1 MIEKERILHLFHILS
16 NATSTMTARELAHL
30 LEISERTLKNDMLDF
45 RVFAEECGGYLN
57 ARKNV
62 GYWLEVVD
70 PSKYETIKKQINI
83 LFLSHDSFQLG
94 NFQTRINVILRR
106 LLLAEEHIKL
116 DEISAKLYL
125 SKSSLKNELKEVRRI
140 LKTYNLQL
148 ETKPGL
154 GNIII
159 GSEFDRR
166 LCMLRVYEYH
176 YYESEP
182 LFNDDEF
189 IKMFACDSI
198 ERNEIRHIFN
208 KVLRESETNMIDNFL
223 NWFVRY
229 LTLMRNR
236 YNSGHIVVF
245 EANQKAYLRQYL
257 QYQVAVDIINEL
269 QIYKGFNIND
279 DEIHAL
285 EILLLIWNDLPT
297 SRDFNKEYP
306 IEYKEINAF
315 IPDMVA
321 DIKTDF
327 NFDISQIIGFD
338 KLLMSFLIPIMI
350 QMHFSCEEYSVL
362 GGYGFNEEVRSQP
375 FSVAIAFSIFSSL
388 KRRFK
393 CEFSVYNHLNLAVR
407 FCSLFSSLE
416 YEYKPQRALV
426 CSVFGL
432 EASNM
437 IKKIILKHFNNG
449 EFDKIDTYELY
460 DMRKFKKEE
469 YDFVLVNI
477 PDYVYKYDWAHMFIS
492 MRPSKKELDDLYNKF
507 IVNGIQIEH
516 LINSDNLK
524 NVVIYH
530 NFNFESV
537 DSFIK
542 FISYKLVK
550 KPQDVF
556 ALMEYVSLI
565 FHISAFNNICTIF
578 ISKKYIGRNIIEIY
592 ELEKQAIYYDQKFS
606 YIIIAVVDCMD
617 NLLKAKLVDDI
628 SRITVNNI
636 SILQEIINGSKMSG
650 LLTKIKGEL

>member
-16 NATSTMTARELAHL
+16 NSTSTMTARELAHL

-269 QIYKGFNIND
+269 QIYKGYNIND
-279 DEIHAL
+279 D
-285 EILLLIWNDLPT
+285 
-297 SRDFNKEYP
+297 
-306 IEYKEINAF
+306 
-315 IPDMVA
+315 
-321 DIKTDF
+321 
-327 NFDISQIIGFD
+327 
-338 KLLMSFLIPIMI
+338 
-350 QMHFSCEEYSVL
+350 
-362 GGYGFNEEVRSQP
+362 
-375 FSVAIAFSIFSSL
+375 
-388 KRRFK
+388 
-393 CEFSVYNHLNLAVR
+393 
-407 FCSLFSSLE
+407 
-416 YEYKPQRALV
+416 
-426 CSVFGL
+426 
-432 EASNM
+432 
-437 IKKIILKHFNNG
+437 
-449 EFDKIDTYELY
+449 
-460 DMRKFKKEE
+460 
-469 YDFVLVNI
+469 
-477 PDYVYKYDWAHMFIS
+477 
-492 MRPSKKELDDLYNKF
+492 
-507 IVNGIQIEH
+507 
-516 LINSDNLK
+516 
-524 NVVIYH
+524 
-530 NFNFESV
+530 
-537 DSFIK
+537 
-542 FISYKLVK
+542 
-550 KPQDVF
+550 
-556 ALMEYVSLI
+556 
-565 FHISAFNNICTIF
+565 
-578 ISKKYIGRNIIEIY
+578 
-592 ELEKQAIYYDQKFS
+592 
-606 YIIIAVVDCMD
+606 
-617 NLLKAKLVDDI
+617 
-628 SRITVNNI
+628 
-636 SILQEIINGSKMSG
+636 
-650 LLTKIKGEL
+650 